1 MSERENAVKFQG
13 KPLTLTGNEIMEGDQ
28 APDFTVVDTE
38 LNEKSLD
45 DYKGKAL
52 LITSVPSLD
61 TAVYEQ
67 ETKRFNMEVGLLG
80 SQVQALVISMD
91 LPFAQARW
99 VNEKDVKTVKTL
111 SDYRY
116 ASFGENWGVLIKELR
131 LLARVVFV
139 VDKSGKVTYRQVVE
153 EITTEPDYDAAISAL
168 REHIE

>member
-1 MSERENAVKFQG
+1 
-13 KPLTLTGNEIMEGDQ
+13 
-28 APDFTVVDTE
+28 
-38 LNEKSLD
+38 
-45 DYKGKAL
+45 
-52 LITSVPSLD
+52 
-61 TAVYEQ
+61 
-67 ETKRFNMEVGLLG
+67 
-80 SQVQALVISMD
+80 MD

-99 VNEKDVKTVKTL
+99 VNEKGVKTVKTL

-168 REHIE
+168 RECIE

>member
-61 TAVYEQ
+61 TAVCEQ

>member
-13 KPLTLTGNEIMEGDQ
+13 KPLTLTGNEIKEGDQ

-61 TAVYEQ
+61 TAVCEQ